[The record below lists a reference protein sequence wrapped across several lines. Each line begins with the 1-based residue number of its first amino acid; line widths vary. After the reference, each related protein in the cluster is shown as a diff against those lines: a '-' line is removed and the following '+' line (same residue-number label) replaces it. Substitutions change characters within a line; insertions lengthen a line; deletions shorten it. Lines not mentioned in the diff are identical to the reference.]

1 MFSEFTC
8 IKNFCSWKFLPLPLP
23 PPFSTAPQSPRCW
36 LVYNPAPTHFQ
47 PGKIMKM
54 ADVYSKQLRSLQQK
68 MIVLLTTSLQ
78 LSTRLLTL
86 CMHRQNTLKNIIYT
100 YKSIKSKSIKVIYI
114 KVFWFP
120 KEVVLKKQLFSR
132 QQRKTRKRR
141 QY

>member
-23 PPFSTAPQSPRCW
+23 PPFSTQSPRCW

-120 KEVVLKKQLFSR
+120 KEIVLKKQLFSR